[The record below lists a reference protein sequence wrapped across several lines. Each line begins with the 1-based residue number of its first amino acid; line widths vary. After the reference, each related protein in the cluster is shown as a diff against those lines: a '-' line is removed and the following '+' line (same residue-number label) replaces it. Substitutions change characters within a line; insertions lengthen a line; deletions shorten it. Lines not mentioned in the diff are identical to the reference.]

1 MKNLLLFFCMV
12 FIHQSIAQ
20 VPMAMPPDADA
31 FYKNAMP
38 IIKPQLKNVILKAAS
53 LLKNRQMN
61 ADSLIKALHSNPA
74 LKGMGNENIEAIST
88 LIMVQASKDADEDL
102 KKMVLSM
109 RNNNEAEPVSNTNC
123 GDKNESLQE
132 INDKKQLMLQRIMNR
147 KSKMA
152 EEISLV
158 IKKIYDNKENIIN
171 NLK

>member
-1 MKNLLLFFCMV
+1 MRNFLLFLCMV
-12 FIHQSIAQ
+12 LTHESFAQ

-38 IIKPQLKNVILKAAS
+38 EIKPQIKNVIIKTASTLKS
-53 LLKNRQMN
+53 RQVN
-61 ADSLIKALHSNPA
+61 ADSLNKALHANPV
-74 LKGMGNENIEAIST
+74 LKGMNDENIAAIST

-109 RNNNEAEPVSNTNC
+109 RGSDAGGQASNT
-123 GDKNESLQE
+123 DALQ
-132 INDKKQLMLQRIMNR
+132 MIMSR

-158 IKKIYDNKENIIN
+158 IKRIYDNRENIIN